1 MISSNAGNLINQ
13 DGADLRHRLRNQVCP
28 ENPTVQW
35 DFLTLRGEGEG
46 RCARWFGA
54 PGLLSAWRVRRA
66 ALRADI
72 MGRAGRNLE
81 RFDCPNDGGSQ
92 IFAPSKLENGF

>member
-1 MISSNAGNLINQ
+1 MISCNAGNLINQ

-54 PGLLSAWRVRRA
+54 QGCSVLGEYVGPHC
-66 ALRADI
+66 
-72 MGRAGRNLE
+72 E
-81 RFDCPNDGGSQ
+81 Q
-92 IFAPSKLENGF
+92 T